1 MIRRPP
7 AFECGV
13 ARKRHYVSRDP
24 LGRTPGF
31 PSPFVASGR
40 LEKLM
45 FFYKFPKHRATP
57 ETIERLLPPELAE
70 VVNGLDDLL

>member
-1 MIRRPP
+1 
-7 AFECGV
+7 
-13 ARKRHYVSRDP
+13 
-24 LGRTPGF
+24 
-31 PSPFVASGR
+31 
-40 LEKLM
+40 M